1 MKNRALI
8 LSCEHGGARVPSRYR
23 HLFGTA
29 AARKALRS
37 HRGSD
42 LGAIQVARSLQ
53 RGLGA
58 PLHASTVTRL
68 LVDLNRSI
76 GHPRLFSEFS
86 KNLNREERATLL
98 EQHYFPH
105 RRAIESSIAGQ
116 ARRGRQVVHVCV
128 HSFASRIDEQVRTA
142 DLGLLYDP
150 SRASERAFANDWRV
164 ALRSVHPGL
173 RVRRNYPYLGTA
185 DGLATHLRSV
195 FGPQQYIGIEL
206 ELSQSI
212 LGKAESRRKTAKAIT
227 QSLQVAMG

>member
-1 MKNRALI
+1 MKSRTLI
-8 LSCEHGGARVPSRYR
+8 LSCEHGGARIPSRYR
-23 HLFGTA
+23 HLFGTD

-42 LGAIQVARSLQ
+42 LGAIQLARSVQ

-86 KNLNREERATLL
+86 KDLKREERADLL
-98 EQHYFPH
+98 EQHYLPH
-105 RRAIESSIAGQ
+105 RRAIESSIAGH
-116 ARRGRQVVHVCV
+116 ARGGRQVVHVCV
-128 HSFASRIDEQVRTA
+128 HSFAPRIDEQVRTA

-164 ALRSVHPGL
+164 ALHSVHPGL
-173 RVRRNYPYLGTA
+173 RVRRNYPYLGKA

-206 ELSQSI
+206 EVSQGV
-212 LGKAESRRKTAKAIT
+212 LGTAESRRRIAKAIT
-227 QSLQVAMG
+227 QSLQVAIR

>member
-1 MKNRALI
+1 MKSRALI
-8 LSCEHGGARVPSRYR
+8 LSCEHGGARIPSGYR
-23 HLFGTA
+23 HLFRTDA
-29 AARKALRS
+29 AQKALRS

-42 LGAIQVARSLQ
+42 LGAIQLARSLQ

-86 KNLNREERATLL
+86 KGLDLEERAALL

-105 RRAIESSIAGQ
+105 RRAIESRIAGQ
-116 ARRGRQVVHVCV
+116 VRCAHQVVHVCV
-128 HSFASRIDEQVRTA
+128 HSFASRNDDQVRTA
-142 DLGLLYDP
+142 DVGLLYDP
-150 SRASERAFANDWRV
+150 SRAGERAFANDWRV
-164 ALRSVHPGL
+164 ALNLVSPGF

-195 FGPQQYIGIEL
+195 FGARQYIGIEL
-206 ELSQSI
+206 EVSQGI
-212 LGKAESRRKTAKAIT
+212 LGTAESRRRTARAIT